1 MITTRSRSCPRSF
14 LFERS
19 MAKDWAE
26 AFYKSAR
33 WKKCREAFIIGRMM
47 IDGGMCQRCGRQLGY
62 IVHHKIHLTP
72 QNIDDPSVSLSLD
85 NLEYVCKD
93 CHDEEHLP
101 GHGAKATFC
110 GFDEEGR
117 PVERT

>member
-14 LFERS
+14 SFERS

-93 CHDEEHLP
+93 CHDAEHLP
-101 GHGAKATFC
+101 GHGIKETFC
-110 GFDEEGR
+110 GFDAEGR

>member
-1 MITTRSRSCPRSF
+1 
-14 LFERS
+14 
-19 MAKDWAE
+19 MAKPWAE
-26 AFYKSAR
+26 KFYNSAR
-33 WKKCREAFIIGRMM
+33 WQHCRAAFIDSRIRE
-47 IDGGMCQRCGRQLGY
+47 DGGMCQRCHAQLGY

-72 QNIDDPSVSLSLD
+72 LNIDDPEISLNFD

-117 PVERT
+117 PVECT

>member
-1 MITTRSRSCPRSF
+1 
-14 LFERS
+14 
-19 MAKDWAE
+19 MAKPWAE
-26 AFYKSAR
+26 KFYNSAR
-33 WKKCREAFIIGRMM
+33 WQHCRAAFIDSRIRE
-47 IDGGMCQRCGRQLGY
+47 DGGMCQRCHEQLGY
-62 IVHHKIHLTP
+62 IVHHKIYLTP
-72 QNIDDPSVSLSLD
+72 LNIDDPEVSLNFD

-93 CHDEEHLP
+93 CHDAEHLP